1 MNSIVSNPYSND
13 EIPWV
18 KGNLHAHT
26 TNSDGK
32 RSPQVVVDTYAARGY
47 GFLTISDHDYLTDP
61 ATLRDHGMTLIPG
74 NEVTARGPHVLHI
87 GASQLLDPDPD
98 RQTVLNQIVD
108 SGELAIIAHPNW
120 EDDFSHCPQAALE
133 SWRGYM
139 GIEIYNGV
147 VRRLTGSPLAT
158 DRWDRLLG
166 LGRRVWGFAHDDSH
180 RDGDDELAWIMVQT
194 EYRDAAAIMTAIRQG
209 RFYASTGVE
218 IEGIRVCGNTIA
230 VRTRNAERIVV
241 HSDFG
246 RRQAAV
252 DDTCIS
258 FTVPET
264 GAITY
269 VRFECWGPGD
279 AMAWT
284 QPFFLNP

>member
-18 KGNLHAHT
+18 KGNLHSHT

-32 RSPQVVVDTYAARGY
+32 RSPQEVVDTYAARGY

-98 RQTVLNQIVD
+98 RQTVLSQIVD
-108 SGELAIIAHPNW
+108 SGGLAIIAHPNW
-120 EDDFSHCPQAALE
+120 EDDFSHCPQTALE
-133 SWRGYM
+133 SWRGYV

-180 RDGDDELAWIMVQT
+180 RDGDDEQAWIMVQT
-194 EYRDAAAIMTAIRQG
+194 EYRDGAAIMSAMREG

-284 QPFFLNP
+284 QPFFLNS